1 MRDSL
6 EEVKKKCKG
15 KRNGRGSEWVWAL
28 LRIGLDPGKDGRWT
42 FRRSGT
48 AKITLHLRLDGS
60 QKDNETIK
68 IHVPFILF
76 SKNLWPAAQPLRSS
90 RTFQHIEVEGA
101 CPLAPTRQ
109 MKMAFGSILKI
120 PRSPRQMES
129 RGMNPNPKKPTR
141 NPEITCRH
149 DT

>member
-1 MRDSL
+1 VQG
-6 EEVKKKCKG
+6 EKKRPG
-15 KRNGRGSEWVWAL
+15 KRMGLGPSPDRTRPRKRCPVDVPAVRDRKNHPSF
-28 LRIGLDPGKDGRWT
+28 RIG
-42 FRRSGT
+42 
-48 AKITLHLRLDGS
+48 GS